1 MGRKGG
7 AMSSGG
13 NRPVNSFK
21 ECEIIDGA
29 TVDVKARVVTVKG
42 KRGILVRDFKHLNV
56 EIYKNAKSGQD
67 VIVVEKWFGS
77 KKELAAVRSVCSHIK
92 NMQVGVTKGFEYKM
106 KLVYAHFP
114 INVDC
119 QKTDGSK
126 IKNRIEIRNYLGQ
139 KVTFGINM
147 QEGVEVDRTKE
158 KDEIALIGNSLEAVG
173 TSVSQIQ
180 QTCQVKKKDI
190 RKFLD
195 GIYRSERNVME
206 TVKV

>member
-1 MGRKGG
+1 MGGQGG
-7 AMSSGG
+7 PMSSGG
-13 NRPVNSFK
+13 NRPVNSYK

-42 KRGILVRDFKHLNV
+42 KRGTLVRDFKHLNA
-56 EIYKNAKSGQD
+56 EIYKKKNEKTGKD

-77 KKELAAVRSVCSHIK
+77 KKELAAVRSCCSHIK
-92 NMQVGVTKGFEYKM
+92 NMQVGVTQGYEYKM

-126 IKNRIEIRNYLGQ
+126 TKNRIEIRNYLGQ

-147 QEGVEVDRTKE
+147 QEGVEVDRPKE
-158 KDEIALIGNSLEAVG
+158 KDEIALVGNSLEAVG
-173 TSVSQIQ
+173 TSVSNIQ

-195 GIYRSERNVME
+195 GIYRSSRV
-206 TVKV
+206 VIGKD